1 MKCYTVTL
9 SIPVQISMEIMA
21 DSEDEACIRA
31 ERFAAMNGIEKYH
44 MEWDEDR
51 GVYAYANDEEA

>member
-9 SIPVQISMEIMA
+9 SIPVQISMKVMA
-21 DSEDEACIRA
+21 DSEGEACIRA
-31 ERFAAMNGIEKYH
+31 ERFAAMNGIEKYQ

-51 GVYAYANDEEA
+51 EVYAFANDEED

>member
-9 SIPVQISMEIMA
+9 SIPVQISMKVMA

-31 ERFAAMNGIEKYH
+31 ERFAAMNEIDKYQ
-44 MEWDEDR
+44 MKWDEDR
-51 GVYAYANDEEA
+51 EVYAYANDEEG